1 MKPYQRGD
9 VVIIDVPMLANSH
22 IQAGKRPWVVVQ
34 NNVGNQFSSTSIVVP
49 LTTKIK
55 RLELPTHVAV
65 TWGSL
70 QPSMV
75 ECELMLYNFNGTLLN
90 TADIVTVSTS
100 KGQRAEYPF
109 VLTVAMRNGQQFAVS
124 YRNEIDRTREVN
136 EIARA
141 FDRSVV
147 NPVTRYEV
155 ESIVEKYIRK
165 VRADFRPLKKFV
177 KESAENG

>member
-75 ECELMLYNFNGTLLN
+75 ECEQVRVVDVSDDWEYICTLPPEIMRHVDTALKNAFFYGGGCRQWRVRRKSVRYQCAPKIFPSVPARNSAVHGGTKTLR
-90 TADIVTVSTS
+90 TA
-100 KGQRAEYPF
+100 P
-109 VLTVAMRNGQQFAVS
+109 LWCW
-124 YRNEIDRTREVN
+124 RE
-136 EIARA
+136 R
-141 FDRSVV
+141 
-147 NPVTRYEV
+147 
-155 ESIVEKYIRK
+155 
-165 VRADFRPLKKFV
+165 
-177 KESAENG
+177 

>member
-9 VVIIDVPMLANSH
+9 VVVIDVPMLANSH

-75 ECELMLYNFNGTLLN
+75 ECEQDGYKMGVRACKSALSNFNPN
-90 TADIVTVSTS
+90 RKDK
-100 KGQRAEYPF
+100 KG
-109 VLTVAMRNGQQFAVS
+109 
-124 YRNEIDRTREVN
+124 EIHE
-136 EIARA
+136 
-141 FDRSVV
+141 
-147 NPVTRYEV
+147 
-155 ESIVEKYIRK
+155 
-165 VRADFRPLKKFV
+165 
-177 KESAENG
+177 

>member
-55 RLELPTHVAV
+55 RLE
-65 TWGSL
+65 

-75 ECELMLYNFNGTLLN
+75 ECEQVRVVDVSDDWEYICTLPPEIMRHVD
-90 TADIVTVSTS
+90 TAL
-100 KGQRAEYPF
+100 KNAFFYG
-109 VLTVAMRNGQQFAVS
+109 
-124 YRNEIDRTREVN
+124 EV
-136 EIARA
+136 
-141 FDRSVV
+141 
-147 NPVTRYEV
+147 
-155 ESIVEKYIRK
+155 
-165 VRADFRPLKKFV
+165 
-177 KESAENG
+177 

>member
-49 LTTKIK
+49 LTTKIPYI
-55 RLELPTHVAV
+55 L

-75 ECELMLYNFNGTLLN
+75 ECEQVRVVDVSDDWEYICTLPPEIMRHVD
-90 TADIVTVSTS
+90 TAL
-100 KGQRAEYPF
+100 K
-109 VLTVAMRNGQQFAVS
+109 N
-124 YRNEIDRTREVN
+124 
-136 EIARA
+136 A
-141 FDRSVV
+141 FFYGGV
-147 NPVTRYEV
+147 
-155 ESIVEKYIRK
+155 
-165 VRADFRPLKKFV
+165 
-177 KESAENG
+177 

>member
-9 VVIIDVPMLANSH
+9 VVIIDVPMLTNSD

-55 RLELPTHVAV
+55 RLELPTHAAV

-75 ECELMLYNFNGTLLN
+75 KCEQVRVVDVSDDWEYICTLPPEIMRHVD
-90 TADIVTVSTS
+90 TAL
-100 KGQRAEYPF
+100 K
-109 VLTVAMRNGQQFAVS
+109 N
-124 YRNEIDRTREVN
+124 
-136 EIARA
+136 A
-141 FDRSVV
+141 FFYGGGVDSG
-147 NPVTRYEV
+147 E
-155 ESIVEKYIRK
+155 
-165 VRADFRPLKKFV
+165 
-177 KESAENG
+177 